1 MDPGLNL
8 KTREE
13 IQRIEIDASNDPQ
26 TASDIA
32 PEPQL
37 EKVPKKRKTREKL
50 NSKWWQYFTRG
61 PTQEDGSYDATCN
74 YCGAVIKM
82 SCQRST
88 S

>member
-37 EKVPKKRKTREKL
+37 EKGSQKEK
-50 NSKWWQYFTRG
+50 NKG
-61 PTQEDGSYDATCN
+61 K
-74 YCGAVIKM
+74 IKL
-82 SCQRST
+82 
-88 S
+88 